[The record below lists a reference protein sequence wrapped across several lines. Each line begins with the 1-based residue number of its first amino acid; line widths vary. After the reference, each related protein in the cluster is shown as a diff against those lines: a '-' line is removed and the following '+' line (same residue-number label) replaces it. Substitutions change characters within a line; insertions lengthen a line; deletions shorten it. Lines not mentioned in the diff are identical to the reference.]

1 MILKPGTELH
11 LRIGTSLAKASELL
25 RLRIARAGTGVEL
38 GLYSGVPTIEGRVI
52 GSFFAELDLWA
63 AVAIFAA
70 EWDGAPLPASPS
82 FELAMVLVVVGA
94 GSKVLTSLRFASER
108 ELWAGLA
115 DYAAGRQAD
124 IAMVA
129 MQQEE
134 RERYRGSGSR

>member
-11 LRIGTSLAKASELL
+11 LRIGTVLAKASELL
-25 RLRIARAGTGVEL
+25 RLRIARAGAGVEL

-52 GSFFAELDLWA
+52 GEYLAELDLWA
-63 AVAIFAA
+63 AVAILAA
-70 EWDGAPLPASPS
+70 AWDGAPLPSSPS

-94 GSKVLTSLRFASER
+94 GSRVLTSLRFSTER

-124 IAMVA
+124 IAMLA
-129 MQQEE
+129 MAQEE
-134 RERYRGSGSR
+134 RDRYRGSSAR